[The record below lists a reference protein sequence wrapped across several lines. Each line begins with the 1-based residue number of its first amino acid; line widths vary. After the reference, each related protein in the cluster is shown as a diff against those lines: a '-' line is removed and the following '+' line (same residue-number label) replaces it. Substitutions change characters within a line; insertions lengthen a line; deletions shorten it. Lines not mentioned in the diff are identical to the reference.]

1 MSGQGDITDL
11 QTGSKAFRITSPQI
25 VPHFLIDMTPVPA
38 PQKSGGPK
46 ALAFVAL
53 IGLDDHSN
61 AMLRDSFKQ
70 FGIETAAFA
79 HEDAAVRFKKE
90 KYEGC
95 VVHLD
100 PEVGALL
107 AKIRG
112 SANTQRMVVY
122 GICGTAHEALR
133 FSQFGINATFNDPL
147 DRQNVLRVIR
157 GTHLLVLHE
166 LRRYV
171 RIPMVTEVK
180 VKSDHDLFRGSMIEV
195 SGGGLSM
202 QIKAPLKLG
211 DTVEVTFTLPN
222 HKELCL
228 KSIVAWMRPD
238 FGTGGVRYE
247 PMDPNRIEVKNW
259 IDDYLDIE

>member
-1 MSGQGDITDL
+1 MFGYGDITDL
-11 QTGSKAFRITSPQI
+11 QSGSGAFRMIPPLI
-25 VPHFLIDMTPVPA
+25 VPQFPIDMTPVPA

-53 IGLDDHSN
+53 IGLDDHSSV
-61 AMLRDSFKQ
+61 MLRDSFKQ
-70 FGIETAAFA
+70 FGIETAAFP
-79 HEDAAVRFKKE
+79 HEDAPVRFKKE
-90 KYEGC
+90 KYEAC
-95 VVHLD
+95 VVHLN
-100 PEVGALL
+100 PGVEKLL
-107 AKIRG
+107 ANIRG

-133 FSQFGINATFNDPL
+133 FSQFGINATFNDPM

-157 GTHLLVLHE
+157 ATHLLVLHE

-180 VKSDHDLFRGSMIEV
+180 VKADHDIYHASMIEV

-211 DTVEVTFTLPN
+211 ETVEVTFTLPS

-247 PMDPNRIEVKNW
+247 PMDPNRTEVKNW

>member
-1 MSGQGDITDL
+1 MIAHRDNTDL
-11 QTGSKAFRITSPQI
+11 QTGSEAFRIASPRYFPGI
-25 VPHFLIDMTPVPA
+25 RAYMAPVPA

-53 IGLDDHSN
+53 IGLDEHSST
-61 AMLRDSFKQ
+61 MLRDSFKQ
-70 FGIETAAFA
+70 FGIETAAFD
-79 HEDAAVRFKKE
+79 HEDAPVRFKKE
-90 KYEGC
+90 KFEGC

-100 PEVGALL
+100 AGVDKLL
-107 AKIRG
+107 AKIRS

-122 GICGTAHEALR
+122 GICATAQEALR
-133 FSQFGINATFNDPL
+133 YSQYGINATFNDPV

-157 GTHLLVLHE
+157 ATHLLVLHE

-171 RIPMVTEVK
+171 RIPIVSAVK
-180 VKSDHDLFRGSMIEV
+180 IKVDHESYHATMIEV

-202 QIKAPLKLG
+202 QVNAPLKLG
-211 DTVEVTFTLPN
+211 ETVEVTFTLPN
-222 HKELCL
+222 HKELTL
-228 KSIVAWMRPD
+228 RSIVAWMRPD

-247 PMDPNRIEVKNW
+247 PMDPNRVEVKNW